1 MTITSNCQSIN
12 QKLNQLRNLLV
23 TKLHNCYIE
32 KETTDSFTELIE
44 AVGDIRAV
52 EVSNKNNI
60 RPTNMPEIDDT
71 NLSTFHITLYA
82 RIRYYMKLLGYF
94 LVLKGVP
101 RYEVNAQTD
110 LKGLIELI
118 DMIDVIKPSFLTLGH
133 IDEIQY
139 FGTNIEVPY
148 ILKDIDGL
156 DIQEGDIT
164 IKDSA
169 GTVYDSIEVGGA
181 IVITPLDISPKINDE
196 YQYETFTVIYNGT
209 DKYTKSTPQT
219 FRVKILPAQ
228 LRLILTI
235 TNMST
240 DSRYYN
246 STTTGYENDEWTISI
261 KTLNHQNQPLAEIPF
276 NLSIDNELILEDE
289 ETDNNGYYVLNH
301 QIIDEAGNHTIRCT
315 TIYADTDRIS
325 NASIDYTVQIKY
337 NILKQTIKNYTDYTG
352 KNSYRYEVELIDEET
367 GQRTNQYDGQ
377 IIKIFLYEEYSDN
390 THNGEQIGTTTI
402 TNGKAIYTFNSLSV
416 GDKILTWL
424 FEYNN
429 FSVRATTN
437 LHILSNFIF
446 PEKQSYFLNTTPT
459 IIYAPEGV
467 KSANNTVTG
476 TLEYT
481 TYDEVIVGYNTEQI
495 LIGYETETTE
505 PVFEGYEQTYN
516 EQTGQWENIL
526 DEHGDPIPIYS
537 IPEEI
542 EVLDE
547 NGNPIPIYETQ
558 STPITELREIS
569 DTENIT
575 LTTNANGELDTI
587 SNYKNIG
594 FYNLILHSSN
604 ELNETCI
611 WTYEL
616 KKPFDIETINYNK
629 KELIQYKITLYD
641 SEDITNYNINSNMSS
656 YITDNSGT
664 ASLPEYNINLS
675 KVTTYTDEN
684 NNTQSYTYPT
694 YILTIN
700 KTNNLV
706 KNNTIVFTCNEYQ
719 ESFTFKFI
727 NQVFTLLTNSVTLGH
742 DTMEIRCN
750 DDNVTSIDIYSPH
763 IEVNNITYENN
774 IFIIDATFTN
784 GGNISFNAI
793 DDSLSEETLSIQV
806 NKINLEPYLEA
817 LVYAPYAED
826 PNTDDNQIAYVDVD
840 KIAVSFNINTELY
853 SNLSITYKITQ
864 GNNQLHTQSF
874 TYNMDESENN
884 FTLTVP
890 NLTSGQYQLE
900 FIFTGDNNYYA
911 FDKITNFEIFKA
923 TPTHEIINQYTSF
936 KGHRFFIYQ
945 PEFSEENPETLISN
959 NNILLTTTQA
969 GGTWTSVG
977 YYLAD
982 GWVNTGLWECDF
994 DMKLNRLHYINI
1006 QLLCAL
1012 EPTFKALF
1020 RGWEGP
1026 LATTP
1031 IDSHVVRDNDDNLT
1045 LAPYGTVTATDSRY
1059 YNYSTP
1065 WVHINIKKSS
1075 PTTLTITKTG
1085 DVAHNGSVT
1094 YEWQELSNYPRVT
1107 IGSKGND
1114 DGDRRIIGKMSIKNF
1129 IVRGVY

>member
-23 TKLHNCYIE
+23 TKLHNCYVE

-52 EVSNKNNI
+52 EVSNRNNI
-60 RPTNMPEIDDT
+60 RPINMPEIDDT

-169 GTVYDSIEVGGA
+169 GTVYDSIEIGES

-209 DKYTKSTPQT
+209 DKYIKSTPQT

-289 ETDNNGYYVLNH
+289 ETDNNGYYALNH

-377 IIKIFLYEEYSDN
+377 IIKIFLYEEYSDD

-429 FSVRATTN
+429 FSVRTTTN

-446 PEKQSYFLNTTPT
+446 SEKQSYFLNTTPT

-481 TYDEVIVGYNTEQI
+481 TYNEVIVGYNTEQI

-684 NNTQSYTYPT
+684 DNTQSYTYPT

-700 KTNNLV
+700 KTNNLIG
-706 KNNTIVFTCNEYQ
+706 NNTITFACNEYQ

-750 DDNVTSIDIYSPH
+750 DDNVTSIDIDSPH

-826 PNTDDNQIAYVDVD
+826 PNTDDNQIAYIDMD

-874 TYNMDESENN
+874 TYKMDESENN

-923 TPTHEIINQYTSF
+923 IPTHEIVNQYTSF

-945 PEFSEENPETLISN
+945 PEFSEENPANVTSRGQNSYSSQTNGIWETVHCY
-959 NNILLTTTQA
+959 LT
-969 GGTWTSVG
+969 
-977 YYLAD
+977 D
-982 GWVNTGLWECDF
+982 GWYNTGLWECDF
-994 DMKLNRLHYINI
+994 DLMTANKYGIQYIGI
-1006 QLLCAL
+1006 ALLMSL
-1012 EPTFKALF
+1012 SPTLQSEFSGLIG
-1020 RGWEGP
+1020 GWEGP
-1026 LATTP
+1026 LATNPSGTFT
-1031 IDSHVVRDNDDNLT
+1031 RDNDDNLT
-1045 LAPYGTVTATDSRY
+1045 LATYGYGTKIND
-1059 YNYSTP
+1059 
-1065 WVHINIKKSS
+1065 WVHINIKKTS

-1094 YEWQELSNYPRVT
+1094 YEWQELSNYEKLTFGTWNNPAGHYTRGHV
-1107 IGSKGND
+1107 K
-1114 DGDRRIIGKMSIKNF
+1114 IKNF

>member
-23 TKLHNCYIE
+23 TKLHNCYVE

-52 EVSNKNNI
+52 EVSNRNNI

-101 RYEVNAQTD
+101 RYEVNTQTD

-209 DKYTKSTPQT
+209 DKYIKSTPQT
-219 FRVKILPAQ
+219 FRVKILPAK

-301 QIIDEAGNHTIRCT
+301 QIIDKAGNHTIRCT
-315 TIYADTDRIS
+315 TIYADTDHIS

-377 IIKIFLYEEYSDN
+377 IVKIFLYEEYSDD

-446 PEKQSYFLNTTPT
+446 SEKQSYFLNTTPT

-476 TLEYT
+476 ILEYT

-594 FYNLILHSSN
+594 FYNLTLHSSN

-664 ASLPEYNINLS
+664 VSLPEYNINLS

-684 NNTQSYTYPT
+684 DNTQSYTYPT

-750 DDNVTSIDIYSPH
+750 DDNVTSIDIDSPH

-826 PNTDDNQIAYVDVD
+826 PNTDDNQIAYIDMD

-890 NLTSGQYQLE
+890 NLTPGQYQLE
-900 FIFTGDNNYYA
+900 FIFTGDNSYYA
-911 FDKITNFEIFKA
+911 FDKITNFEILKA
-923 TPTHEIINQYTSF
+923 IPTHEIVNQYTSF

-945 PEFSEENPETLISN
+945 PEFTEENPANVTSRGQNSYSSQTNGIWETVHCY
-959 NNILLTTTQA
+959 LT
-969 GGTWTSVG
+969 
-977 YYLAD
+977 D
-982 GWVNTGLWECDF
+982 GWYNTGLWECDF
-994 DMKLNRLHYINI
+994 DLMTADTNGIRYIGI
-1006 QLLCAL
+1006 ALLMSL
-1012 EPTFKALF
+1012 SPTLQSEFDGLIG
-1020 RGWEGP
+1020 GWEGP
-1026 LATTP
+1026 LATNPSGTFT
-1031 IDSHVVRDNDDNLT
+1031 RDNDDNLT
-1045 LAPYGTVTATDSRY
+1045 LATYG
-1059 YNYSTP
+1059 YSTEIND
-1065 WVHINIKKSS
+1065 WVHINIKKTS

-1094 YEWQELSNYPRVT
+1094 YEWQELSNYEKLTFGTWNNPAGHSVL
-1107 IGSKGND
+1107 GHVK
-1114 DGDRRIIGKMSIKNF
+1114 IKDF

>member
-23 TKLHNCYIE
+23 TKLHNCYVE

-52 EVSNKNNI
+52 EVSNRNNI

-169 GTVYDSIEVGGA
+169 GTVYDSIEIGES
-181 IVITPLDISPKINDE
+181 IVITPLDISPKINGE

-219 FRVKILPAQ
+219 LRVKILPAQ

-246 STTTGYENDEWTISI
+246 STTTGYKNDEWTISI
-261 KTLNHQNQPLAEIPF
+261 RTLNHQNQPLAEIPF

-289 ETDNNGYYVLNH
+289 VTDNNGYYVLNH

-367 GQRTNQYDGQ
+367 GQRTNRYDGQ

-402 TNGKAIYTFNSLSV
+402 TSGKAIYTFNSLSV

-459 IIYAPEGV
+459 IIYAPEGI

-495 LIGYETETTE
+495 LIGYETKTTE

-526 DEHGDPIPIYS
+526 DEHGDPIPVYS

-547 NGNPIPIYETQ
+547 DGNPIPIYETQ

-594 FYNLILHSSN
+594 FYNLILHSGN

-641 SEDITNYNINSNMSS
+641 SEDITSYNINGNVLS
-656 YITDNSGT
+656 YIKDNSGT
-664 ASLPEYNINLS
+664 ASLPGYNFNLS

-684 NNTQSYTYPT
+684 DNTQSYTYPT

-727 NQVFTLLTNSVTLGH
+727 NQIFTLLTNSVTLGH

-750 DDNVTSIDIYSPH
+750 NDSVISIDIDSQY

-774 IFIIDATFTN
+774 IFIIDATFTKA
-784 GGNISFNAI
+784 GNISFNAI

-826 PNTDDNQIAYVDVD
+826 PNTDDNQIAYIDMD
-840 KIAVSFNINTELY
+840 KIAVSFNIDTELY
-853 SNLSITYKITQ
+853 SNLSITYKIKQ

-911 FDKITNFEIFKA
+911 FDKITNFEIFKT
-923 TPTHEIINQYTSF
+923 TPTHEITDQYTAF
-936 KGHRFFIYQ
+936 KDMQFFIYE
-945 PEFSEENPETLISN
+945 PEFTEENPETLTAGDNTLLETNQSN
-959 NNILLTTTQA
+959 GVWESI
-969 GGTWTSVG
+969 G
-977 YYLAD
+977 YYLAE
-982 GWVNTGLWECDF
+982 GWINTGLWECDF
-994 DMKLNRLHYINI
+994 DISGDIQYVGLYI
-1006 QLLCAL
+1006 LCAL
-1012 EPTFKALF
+1012 SSSSIEHLIG
-1020 RGWEGP
+1020 GWEGVIASNP
-1026 LATTP
+1026 PGTYT
-1031 IDSHVVRDNDDNLT
+1031 RDNDSNLY
-1045 LAPYGTVTATDSRY
+1045 LLSGTNYWDS
-1059 YNYSTP
+1059 SSSEFTQC
-1065 WVHINIKKSS
+1065 HINIKKTS
-1075 PTTLTITKTG
+1075 PTTLIITKTNG
-1085 DVAHNGSVT
+1085 EYHNGSVT
-1094 YEWQELSNYPRVT
+1094 YEWQELSNYPRLT
-1107 IGSKGND
+1107 IGTQGNEG
-1114 DGDRRIIGKMSIKNF
+1114 GDRHIMGKVKISNLV
-1129 IVRGVY
+1129 VRGVC

>member
-23 TKLHNCYIE
+23 TKLHNCYVE

-52 EVSNKNNI
+52 EVSNRNNI

-148 ILKDIDGL
+148 ILKDIDGF

-209 DKYTKSTPQT
+209 DKYIKSTPQT

-228 LRLILTI
+228 LRLILTV

-315 TIYADTDRIS
+315 TIYADTDLIS

-377 IIKIFLYEEYSDN
+377 IIKIFLYEEYSDD

-446 PEKQSYFLNTTPT
+446 SEKQSYFLNTTPT

-784 GGNISFNAI
+784 GGNISFNAV

-826 PNTDDNQIAYVDVD
+826 PNTDDNQIAYIDMD

-874 TYNMDESENN
+874 TYKMDESENN

-890 NLTSGQYQLE
+890 NLTPGQYQLE
-900 FIFTGDNNYYA
+900 FIFTGDNSYYA

-923 TPTHEIINQYTSF
+923 IPTHEIVNQYTSF

-945 PEFSEENPETLISN
+945 PEFSEENPETLIKESCSSATSSQSN
-959 NNILLTTTQA
+959 
-969 GGTWTSVG
+969 GVWDFVG
-977 YYLAD
+977 YYLSK
-982 GWVNTGLWECDF
+982 GWANTGIWECDF
-994 DMKLNRLHYINI
+994 DISGDIKYVGLDV
-1006 QLLCAL
+1006 LCAISSSNQITKL
-1012 EPTFKALF
+1012 IG
-1020 RGWEGP
+1020 GWEGP
-1026 LATTP
+1026 IATNPPGTYTRN
-1031 IDSHVVRDNDDNLT
+1031 SDNT
-1045 LAPYGTVTATDSRY
+1045 LSFLPKKLGFANTETTTEI
-1059 YNYSTP
+1059 STFTEC
-1065 WVHINIKKSS
+1065 HINMKKTS
-1075 PTTLTITKTG
+1075 PTTLIITKTNG
-1085 DVAHNGSVT
+1085 ECNNGSVI
-1094 YEWQELSNYPRVT
+1094 YEWQNLSNYPKLT
-1107 IGSKGND
+1107 IGAHVNPSRCQKRGT
-1114 DGDRRIIGKMSIKNF
+1114 IKIKNF

>member
-23 TKLHNCYIE
+23 TKLHNCYVE

-52 EVSNKNNI
+52 EVSNRNNI

-169 GTVYDSIEVGGA
+169 GTVYDSIEIGES
-181 IVITPLDISPKINDE
+181 IVITPLDISPKINGE

-219 FRVKILPAQ
+219 LRVKILPAQ

-246 STTTGYENDEWTISI
+246 STTTGYKNDEWTISI
-261 KTLNHQNQPLAEIPF
+261 RTLNHQNQPLAEIPF
-276 NLSIDNELILEDE
+276 NLSIDNELILEDA

-301 QIIDEAGNHTIRCT
+301 QIIDKAGNHTIKCT

-352 KNSYRYEVELIDEET
+352 KNSYKYEVELIDEET

-416 GDKILTWL
+416 GDKVLTWL

-459 IIYAPEGV
+459 IIYAPEGI

-495 LIGYETETTE
+495 LIGYETKTTE

-569 DTENIT
+569 NTENIT

-594 FYNLILHSSN
+594 FYNLILHSGN

-656 YITDNSGT
+656 YIADNSGT
-664 ASLPEYNINLS
+664 ASLPGYNINLS

-727 NQVFTLLTNSVTLGH
+727 NQIFTLLTNSVTLGH

-750 DDNVTSIDIYSPH
+750 DDSVISIDIDSPY

-774 IFIIDATFTN
+774 IFIIDATFTKA
-784 GGNISFNAI
+784 GNISFNAV

-826 PNTDDNQIAYVDVD
+826 PNTDDNQIAYIDMD

-853 SNLSITYKITQ
+853 SNLSITYKIKQ

-890 NLTSGQYQLE
+890 NLTPGQYQLE
-900 FIFTGDNNYYA
+900 FVFTGDNNYYA

-923 TPTHEIINQYTSF
+923 IPTHEIVNQYTSF

-945 PEFSEENPETLISN
+945 PEFSEENPETLIKESCSSAISSQSN
-959 NNILLTTTQA
+959 
-969 GGTWTSVG
+969 GVWDFVG
-977 YYLAD
+977 YYLSK
-982 GWVNTGLWECDF
+982 GWANTGIWECDF
-994 DMKLNRLHYINI
+994 DISGDIKYVGLDV
-1006 QLLCAL
+1006 LCAISSSNQITKL
-1012 EPTFKALF
+1012 IG
-1020 RGWEGP
+1020 GWEGP
-1026 LATTP
+1026 IATNPPGTYTRN
-1031 IDSHVVRDNDDNLT
+1031 SDNTLSFLPKKLGLT
-1045 LAPYGTVTATDSRY
+1045 NTETTTNTSIF
-1059 YNYSTP
+1059 TEC
-1065 WVHINIKKSS
+1065 HINMKKTS
-1075 PTTLTITKTG
+1075 PTTLIITKTNG
-1085 DVAHNGSVT
+1085 ECNNGSVI
-1094 YEWQELSNYPRVT
+1094 YEWQNLSNYPKLT
-1107 IGSKGND
+1107 IGAHVNPSECQKRGT
-1114 DGDRRIIGKMSIKNF
+1114 IKIKNF

>member
-169 GTVYDSIEVGGA
+169 GTVYDSIEIGES
-181 IVITPLDISPKINDE
+181 IVITPLDISPKINGE

-219 FRVKILPAQ
+219 LRVKILPAQ

-246 STTTGYENDEWTISI
+246 STTTGYKNDEWTISI
-261 KTLNHQNQPLAEIPF
+261 RTLNHQNQPLAEIPF

-315 TIYADTDRIS
+315 TIYADTDCIS

-390 THNGEQIGTTTI
+390 IHNGEQIGTATI

-416 GDKILTWL
+416 GDKVLTWL

-446 PEKQSYFLNTTPT
+446 SEKQSYFLNTTPT

-495 LIGYETETTE
+495 LIGYKTETTE

-569 DTENIT
+569 ATENIT

-684 NNTQSYTYPT
+684 DNTQSYTYPT

-727 NQVFTLLTNSVTLGH
+727 NQVFTLLTNFVTLGH

-774 IFIIDATFTN
+774 IFIIDATFTK

-793 DDSLSEETLSIQV
+793 DDSLSEEALSIQV

-874 TYNMDESENN
+874 TYKMDESENN

-923 TPTHEIINQYTSF
+923 IPTHEIVNQYTSF

-945 PEFSEENPETLISN
+945 PEFSEENPETLIKESCNSATSSQSN
-959 NNILLTTTQA
+959 
-969 GGTWTSVG
+969 GVWDFVG
-977 YYLAD
+977 YYLSK
-982 GWVNTGLWECDF
+982 GWANTGIWECDF
-994 DMKLNRLHYINI
+994 DISGDIKYVGLDV
-1006 QLLCAL
+1006 LCAISSSNQITKL
-1012 EPTFKALF
+1012 IG
-1020 RGWEGP
+1020 GWEGP
-1026 LATTP
+1026 IATNPPGTYTRNSDNTLSFLPKKLGLANTETTT
-1031 IDSHVVRDNDDNLT
+1031 NT
-1045 LAPYGTVTATDSRY
+1045 
-1059 YNYSTP
+1059 STFTEC
-1065 WVHINIKKSS
+1065 HINMKKTS
-1075 PTTLTITKTG
+1075 PTTLIITKTNG
-1085 DVAHNGSVT
+1085 ECNNGSVI
-1094 YEWQELSNYPRVT
+1094 YEWQNLSNYPKLT
-1107 IGSKGND
+1107 IGAHVNPSGCQKRGT
-1114 DGDRRIIGKMSIKNF
+1114 IKIKNF

>member
-23 TKLHNCYIE
+23 TKLHNCYVE

-52 EVSNKNNI
+52 EVSNRNNI

-169 GTVYDSIEVGGA
+169 GTVYDSIEIGES

-240 DSRYYN
+240 DSRYHN

-315 TIYADTDRIS
+315 TIYADTDLIS

-377 IIKIFLYEEYSDN
+377 IIKIFLYEAYSDN

-429 FSVRATTN
+429 FLV
-437 LHILSNFIF
+437 LEQLQIYIYCQILSSPKNKVIF
-446 PEKQSYFLNTTPT
+446 
-459 IIYAPEGV
+459 
-467 KSANNTVTG
+467 
-476 TLEYT
+476 
-481 TYDEVIVGYNTEQI
+481 
-495 LIGYETETTE
+495 
-505 PVFEGYEQTYN
+505 
-516 EQTGQWENIL
+516 
-526 DEHGDPIPIYS
+526 
-537 IPEEI
+537 
-542 EVLDE
+542 
-547 NGNPIPIYETQ
+547 
-558 STPITELREIS
+558 
-569 DTENIT
+569 
-575 LTTNANGELDTI
+575 
-587 SNYKNIG
+587 
-594 FYNLILHSSN
+594 
-604 ELNETCI
+604 
-611 WTYEL
+611 
-616 KKPFDIETINYNK
+616 
-629 KELIQYKITLYD
+629 
-641 SEDITNYNINSNMSS
+641 
-656 YITDNSGT
+656 
-664 ASLPEYNINLS
+664 
-675 KVTTYTDEN
+675 
-684 NNTQSYTYPT
+684 
-694 YILTIN
+694 
-700 KTNNLV
+700 
-706 KNNTIVFTCNEYQ
+706 
-719 ESFTFKFI
+719 
-727 NQVFTLLTNSVTLGH
+727 
-742 DTMEIRCN
+742 
-750 DDNVTSIDIYSPH
+750 
-763 IEVNNITYENN
+763 
-774 IFIIDATFTN
+774 
-784 GGNISFNAI
+784 
-793 DDSLSEETLSIQV
+793 
-806 NKINLEPYLEA
+806 
-817 LVYAPYAED
+817 
-826 PNTDDNQIAYVDVD
+826 
-840 KIAVSFNINTELY
+840 
-853 SNLSITYKITQ
+853 
-864 GNNQLHTQSF
+864 
-874 TYNMDESENN
+874 
-884 FTLTVP
+884 
-890 NLTSGQYQLE
+890 
-900 FIFTGDNNYYA
+900 
-911 FDKITNFEIFKA
+911 
-923 TPTHEIINQYTSF
+923 
-936 KGHRFFIYQ
+936 
-945 PEFSEENPETLISN
+945 
-959 NNILLTTTQA
+959 
-969 GGTWTSVG
+969 
-977 YYLAD
+977 
-982 GWVNTGLWECDF
+982 
-994 DMKLNRLHYINI
+994 
-1006 QLLCAL
+1006 
-1012 EPTFKALF
+1012 
-1020 RGWEGP
+1020 
-1026 LATTP
+1026 
-1031 IDSHVVRDNDDNLT
+1031 
-1045 LAPYGTVTATDSRY
+1045 
-1059 YNYSTP
+1059 
-1065 WVHINIKKSS
+1065 
-1075 PTTLTITKTG
+1075 
-1085 DVAHNGSVT
+1085 
-1094 YEWQELSNYPRVT
+1094 
-1107 IGSKGND
+1107 
-1114 DGDRRIIGKMSIKNF
+1114 
-1129 IVRGVY
+1129 

>member
-23 TKLHNCYIE
+23 TKLHNCYVE

-52 EVSNKNNI
+52 EVSNRNNI

-169 GTVYDSIEVGGA
+169 GTVYDSIGVGES
-181 IVITPLDISPKINDE
+181 IVITPLDISPKINGE

-219 FRVKILPAQ
+219 LRVKILPAQ

-261 KTLNHQNQPLAEIPF
+261 RTLNHQNQPLAEIPF

-289 ETDNNGYYVLNH
+289 ATDNNGYYVLNH

-325 NASIDYTVQIKY
+325 NASIDYTIQIKY

-402 TNGKAIYTFNSLSV
+402 TSGKAIYTFNSLSV

-467 KSANNTVTG
+467 KSVNNTVTG
-476 TLEYT
+476 ILEYT

-495 LIGYETETTE
+495 LIGYKTETTE

-526 DEHGDPIPIYS
+526 DEHGDPIPVYS

-569 DTENIT
+569 ATENIT

-656 YITDNSGT
+656 YIKDNSGT

-684 NNTQSYTYPT
+684 DNTQSYTYPT

-826 PNTDDNQIAYVDVD
+826 PNTDDNQIAYIDMD

-853 SNLSITYKITQ
+853 SNLSITYKIKQ

-890 NLTSGQYQLE
+890 NLTPGQYQLE
-900 FIFTGDNNYYA
+900 FVFTGDNNYYA
-911 FDKITNFEIFKA
+911 FDKITNFEISKA
-923 TPTHEIINQYTSF
+923 VPTHKIVNQYTSF

-945 PEFSEENPETLISN
+945 PEFTEENPANVTSRGQNSYSSQKNGIWETVHCY
-959 NNILLTTTQA
+959 LT
-969 GGTWTSVG
+969 
-977 YYLAD
+977 D
-982 GWVNTGLWECDF
+982 GWYNTGLWECDF
-994 DMKLNRLHYINI
+994 DLMTADTNGIRYIGI
-1006 QLLCAL
+1006 ALLMSL
-1012 EPTFKALF
+1012 SPTLQSEFSGLIG
-1020 RGWEGP
+1020 GWEGP
-1026 LATTP
+1026 LATNPPGTFT
-1031 IDSHVVRDNDDNLT
+1031 RDNDDNLT
-1045 LAPYGTVTATDSRY
+1045 LATYG
-1059 YNYSTP
+1059 YSTEIND
-1065 WVHINIKKSS
+1065 WVHINIKKTS

-1094 YEWQELSNYPRVT
+1094 YEWQELSNYEKLTFGTWNNPAGHFVL
-1107 IGSKGND
+1107 GHVK
-1114 DGDRRIIGKMSIKNF
+1114 IKDF
-1129 IVRGVY
+1129 IVRGIYYGR

>member
-23 TKLHNCYIE
+23 TKLHNCYVE
-32 KETTDSFTELIE
+32 KETTDAFTELIE

-52 EVSNKNNI
+52 EVINRNNI
-60 RPTNMPEIDDT
+60 RPANMPEIDDT

-118 DMIDVIKPSFLTLGH
+118 DMIDVIKPSFLTLGD

-164 IKDSA
+164 IKDST
-169 GTVYDSIEVGGA
+169 GTVYDSIKVGES
-181 IVITPLDISPKINDE
+181 IVITPLDISPKINGE

-209 DKYTKSTPQT
+209 DKYTESTPQT

-228 LRLILTI
+228 IRLILTV

-261 KTLNHQNQPLAEIPF
+261 RTLNHQNQPLAEIPF

-301 QIIDEAGNHTIRCT
+301 QTIDEVGNHTIRCT
-315 TIYADTDRIS
+315 TIYPDTDHMS
-325 NASIDYTVQIKY
+325 NASINYTVQIKY
-337 NILKQTIKNYTDYTG
+337 NILKQTTKNYTDYTG

-367 GQRTNQYDGQ
+367 GQRTNQYNGQ
-377 IIKIFLYEEYSDN
+377 IIKIFLYEEYSDD
-390 THNGEQIGTTTI
+390 THNGEQIGTATI
-402 TNGKAIYTFNSLSV
+402 TNGKAIYTFNALNV

-467 KSANNTVTG
+467 KAANNTVIG

-481 TYDEVIVGYNTEQI
+481 TYSEVIVGYDTEQI

-516 EQTGQWENIL
+516 EQTGQWENVL
-526 DEHGDPIPIYS
+526 DEHGDPIPVYS

-547 NGNPIPIYETQ
+547 HGDPIPIYETR

-569 DTENIT
+569 ATENIT

-594 FYNLILHSSN
+594 FYNLTLHSSN
-604 ELNETCI
+604 GLNETCI
-611 WTYEL
+611 WAYEL
-616 KKPFDIETINYNK
+616 KKPFDIEVINYNK

-641 SEDITNYNINSNMSS
+641 SEDITSYNINSNVSS

-664 ASLPEYNINLS
+664 ASLPGYNFNLS

-684 NNTQSYTYPT
+684 DNTQSYTYPT

-706 KNNTIVFTCNEYQ
+706 RNNTIVFACNEYQ

-727 NQVFTLLTNSVTLGH
+727 NQIFTLLTDSVTLGH

-750 DDNVTSIDIYSPH
+750 DDSVTSIDIDSPY

-774 IFIIDATFTN
+774 IFIIDATFIKA
-784 GGNISFNAI
+784 GNISFNAI

-826 PNTDDNQIAYVDVD
+826 PNTDNNQIGYIDID

-853 SNLSITYKITQ
+853 SNLSITYKIMQ

-874 TYNMDESENN
+874 TYKMDESENN

-890 NLTSGQYQLE
+890 NLTPGQYQLE

-911 FDKITNFEIFKA
+911 FDKITNFEILKA
-923 TPTHEIINQYTSF
+923 TPTHEIVNQYTNF

-945 PEFSEENPETLISN
+945 PEFTEENPETLLSN
-959 NNILLTTTQA
+959 NHTLLSTTQSN
-969 GGTWTSVG
+969 GIWTSIG
-977 YYLAD
+977 YCLEE
-982 GWVNTGLWECDF
+982 GWANTGLWECDF
-994 DMKLNRLHYINI
+994 DISCDLKYLDIHILE
-1006 QLLCAL
+1006 AL
-1012 EPTFKALF
+1012 EPTWRNLIGG
-1020 RGWEGP
+1020 REGP
-1026 LATTP
+1026 IATNP
-1031 IDSHVVRDNDDNLT
+1031 PGHSERDNDNT
-1045 LAPYGTVTATDSRY
+1045 LSLLHGRNRY
-1059 YNYSTP
+1059 ANYLP
-1065 WVHINIKKSS
+1065 VDWCHINMKKTS
-1075 PTTLTITKTG
+1075 PTTIVVTKTN
-1085 DVAHNGSVT
+1085 DTMDNGSVT

-1107 IGSKGND
+1107 IGSQGNEY
-1114 DGDRRIIGKMSIKNF
+1114 GDRRIAGKMKIKNL